1 MTSTERIRS
10 LLDERGVEWEACRVP
25 TLRSELA
32 ATFWYDRDGNPCSA
46 VEGTDD
52 VPDGMLSVQANLTPE
67 QAIEATLGR
76 GECEAKVEVVE
87 FSQMQEMHRFTCS
100 ECGESFGAEEHG
112 GPFGLVLDK
121 VKLPNYCPNCGRKV
135 RV

>member
-1 MTSTERIRS
+1 MSATERLRA
-10 LLDERGVEWEACRVP
+10 LLDERGVKWTEPNNDE
-25 TLRSELA
+25 RSRTTYWTAGLLNC
-32 ATFWYDRDGNPCSA
+32 TA
-46 VEGTDD
+46 VEFDD
-52 VPDGMLSVQANLTPE
+52 GVVNVSLTAYRATPE

-76 GECEAKVEVVE
+76 GECEAEVEVVE

-121 VKLPNYCPNCGRKV
+121 VKLPNYCPNCGR
-135 RV
+135 RVKAVDK

>member
-1 MTSTERIRS
+1 MSDATERLRS
-10 LLDERGVEWEACRVP
+10 LLDERGVEWEECRVP

-46 VEGTDD
+46 VEGADD

-76 GECEAKVEVVE
+76 GECRDIEDSGTD
-87 FSQMQEMHRFTCS
+87 FCCS
-100 ECGESFGAEEHG
+100 ACGARLYIDTGDTYTMIAADEHTII
-112 GPFGLVLDK
+112 K
-121 VKLPNYCPNCGRKV
+121 RPNFCPNCGRAV
-135 RV
+135 RA